1 MSAQSVREQITG
13 GIAAR
18 VDEPVANAAAAIELG
33 YHTMLGLD
41 GTSLE
46 DAVEAAWTPTGPSR
60 EVLRERIAWRRA
72 HPNVAAAPP
81 VVEVAA

>member
-1 MSAQSVREQITG
+1 MSARTVREQIAG

-18 VDEPVANAAAAIELG
+18 VDEPIVHAAAAIELG
-33 YHTMLGLD
+33 YRTMLGLD
-41 GTSLE
+41 GTSLD
-46 DAVEAAWTPTGPSR
+46 DAVEAAYTPTGPSR

-72 HPNVAAAPP
+72 HPDLVGAPP